1 VKKMAKWKNER
12 GEWVALNEK
21 MYGWVDYKKQEQAC
35 KNCKNPWNMG
45 AINCADMCQRGIIYL
60 LERSEHGTVLYT
72 AKIDNNGKAIA
83 DEKIIE
89 VYSLLTMNQLM
100 MFFKEHGIAQQ
111 LP

>member
-1 VKKMAKWKNER
+1 MTKWKNER

-35 KNCKNPWNMG
+35 KNCKSGPWSMG
-45 AINCADMCQRGIIYL
+45 VVTCVDVCQRGIIYI
-60 LERSEHGTVLYT
+60 LERNENGTVLYT
-72 AKIDNNGKAIA
+72 AKINENNKAEP

-89 VYSLLTMNQLM
+89 ACSLLTACQLRE
-100 MFFKEHGIAQQ
+100 FFKEHGIAQH